1 MSAEGSTL
9 LSNSQLRGVAG
20 RGVSGERMQLN
31 TGIHRHNLTNDREF
45 KVIMTSTLQAKYQS
59 KLIHFA
65 HNENKCAGIWNL
77 S

>member
-9 LSNSQLRGVAG
+9 LSNSQLRGVGG

-45 KVIMTSTLQAKYQS
+45 KVMMTSTFSMDISQIDQFCPK
-59 KLIHFA
+59 
-65 HNENKCAGIWNL
+65 
-77 S
+77 